1 MISCIILYNMI
12 MEDEFVEEEFVEPEE
27 DDLMNP
33 SMATVYDRP
42 LHPDTGE
49 PIQFEPVGRDGQHLP
64 AFRDREFQV
73 ESAYLHKC
81 LQDDLVMHN
90 WNMDGN

>member
-1 MISCIILYNMI
+1 
-12 MEDEFVEEEFVEPEE
+12 
-27 DDLMNP
+27 MNP
-33 SMATVYDRP
+33 SLATVYDRP
-42 LHPDTGE
+42 VHPETGE
-49 PIQFEPVGRDGQHLP
+49 PMQFEPVGRDGQHLP

-90 WNMDGN
+90 WNMDGK